1 MDLIEDVKAALRASR
16 QGAAILNLGA
26 FDTFPELAG
35 RLFAQISGNA
45 AVGSTVQSV
54 YAADRTLVEA
64 TTYDI
69 AETARRNFEPGGAAA
84 TLLFARGA
92 HAVMA
97 HRVAHKIWADGDT
110 TLALAIKASC
120 ARVLSTDIH
129 PATQIGAGFWLD
141 HGLGFVAGETSVI
154 EEDVSI
160 WHNVTLG
167 STLNTG
173 GARRHPHICTG
184 VVIGAGAT
192 ILGEVTIGANA
203 NISAGAI
210 VLEDVPKG
218 MRALATKAT
227 VRGTARLS
235 FLSTKGSNQ

>member
-16 QGAAILNLGA
+16 QGATVLNLGV

-35 RLFAQISGNA
+35 RLFAQISGNV

-54 YAADRTLVEA
+54 YAADATLVEI

-110 TLALAIKASC
+110 TLSLAIKTSC
-120 ARVLSTDIH
+120 ARVLSNDIH
-129 PATQIGAGFWLD
+129 PAAKIGAGFWLD

-173 GARRHPHICTG
+173 GARRHPHIDSG

-210 VLEDVPKG
+210 VLEDVPVG

-227 VRGTARLS
+227 VRGTARVS
-235 FLSTKGSNQ
+235 FLNTEGSNK